1 MTLSPEEKLSLSRY
15 RLEKAKKL
23 LEDARI
29 LLEQQR
35 FESSINRSYYAA
47 LTAAK
52 AVLILFGIDPKTH
65 EGVKTMVGKK
75 LIMDGYA
82 PNEYAKWF
90 RGLLAEREDADYAD
104 FVKIDRNDADEAYNH
119 ASAFVKKS
127 DDIAEKIRKEIHAPE
142 KPK

>member
-52 AVLILFGIDPKTH
+52 AGLHLFGIDPKTH

-75 LIMDGYA
+75 LIMDGYM
-82 PNEYAKWF
+82 PNECGKWF
-90 RGLLAEREDADYAD
+90 RNLLFEREDADYAD
-104 FVKIDRNDADEAYNH
+104 FILMA
-119 ASAFVKKS
+119 
-127 DDIAEKIRKEIHAPE
+127 
-142 KPK
+142 